1 MEWGIVLYHD
11 ERRALLSFL
20 LIYVSSSILML
31 GSAGYFYYK
40 ERLATIDGMC
50 GMTMENIA
58 MQVEKQLIVSDDIAD
73 ISQFFDEENLLKV
86 GIFTKEQKLIKSSLS
101 TKKINFKQINDMPK
115 SSALYVMKIKEQHKV
130 KYIVIEDSAISESI
144 ARVITS
150 IWSILALA
158 SVFLAF
164 VGYLLSRL
172 LLKPAKENFEILSR
186 FMKDSA
192 HELNTPVTAL
202 MMSAN
207 YLKKN
212 YDAEMVEHMLM
223 SSKMISETYNSIAYL
238 AFHDLDIEVKEE
250 FDLSLHIHESI
261 KYFKEIASNKN
272 IRINAELNTLMINMD
287 KNSIRKL
294 INNLISN
301 AIKYSYNN
309 KVIDITLQD
318 NILKIKDEGVGIDK
332 ENQKKIFERY
342 KRVAQKGS
350 GGFGIGLDIVMGVC
364 RSNNI
369 KITLQSEVK
378 KGSTFT
384 LVFP

>member
-1 MEWGIVLYHD
+1 
-11 ERRALLSFL
+11 
-20 LIYVSSSILML
+20 ML

-40 ERLATIDGMC
+40 ERLVTIDGMC
-50 GMTMENIA
+50 GVTMENIA
-58 MQVEKQLIVSDDIAD
+58 MQVEKQLIVSDNIAD

-86 GIFTKEQKLIKSSLS
+86 GIFTNKYKLIQSSLS
-101 TKKINFKQINDMPK
+101 TKEINFKQINDMPK

-130 KYIVIEDSAISESI
+130 RYIVIEDSAISTSI
-144 ARVITS
+144 AKVITS

-158 SVFLAF
+158 SIFLAF
-164 VGYLLSRL
+164 VGYLLSRI
-172 LLKPAKENFEILSR
+172 LLKPVKENFEILSR

-212 YDAEMVEHMLM
+212 YDKEMVEHMLM

-250 FDLSLHIHESI
+250 FELSEHIYGSI
-261 KYFKEIASNKN
+261 KYFKEIAANKN
-272 IRINAELNTLMINMD
+272 ISINAELNTLMINMD

-301 AIKYSYNN
+301 AIKYSY
-309 KVIDITLQD
+309 KDKSIDISLQD
-318 NILKIKDEGVGIDK
+318 NVLKIRDEGVGIDK
-332 ENQKKIFERY
+332 KNQKKIFERY
-342 KRVAQKGS
+342 KRVSQKGS
-350 GGFGIGLDIVMGVC
+350 GGFGIGLDIVMGIC
-364 RSNNI
+364 RAN
-369 KITLQSEVK
+369 KIEISLESEVK

-384 LVFP
+384 LIFP